1 MQIEIFIYVHYERVK
16 VHPQLSHNRF
26 PMHDTLIGAGS
37 NNPLNRTYQ
46 DGLSRVKKRLNHP
59 LSSGTG
65 HKLMNN
71 CFQVSTIHPFGFSMP
86 EISKLGYCEW
96 YNNDLFR
103 FWVCLW
109 HRRLPLSH
117 VCIKNDWHH
126 LLSTI
131 TRLLAHVQNN
141 NADLDDILEPN
152 WEPGTANIA

>member
-1 MQIEIFIYVHYERVK
+1 MYVHYDWVK
-16 VHPQLSHNRF
+16 VHPLLSHNRF
-26 PMHDTLIGAGS
+26 PMHDALWVPGQIIRETGRTRIYG
-37 NNPLNRTYQ
+37 LN
-46 DGLSRVKKRLNHP
+46 RVKKRLNHP
-59 LSSGTG
+59 LSSGSG

-86 EISKLGYCEW
+86 EIWKLGYCEW

-117 VCIKNDWHH
+117 ACIKNDWHH

-131 TRLLAHVQNN
+131 TRLLAHVQKN
-141 NADLDDILEPN
+141 NADLDDIL
-152 WEPGTANIA
+152 